1 MGTLDFISAKCMD
14 PGMALRVLKF
24 IQVSCL
30 VWLLFWIGIL
40 VYHLWIAD
48 LLMPSPNTSDTYYVV
63 YYFGGLA
70 LSIYAALIVVFVSTL
85 LLRRAKRERQ

>member
-1 MGTLDFISAKCMD
+1 MV
-14 PGMALRVLKF
+14 LRALKF

-48 LLMPSPNTSDTYYVV
+48 LLTPSSKTSDTYYVI
-63 YYFGGLA
+63 YHFGGLA
-70 LSIYAALIVVFVSTL
+70 LSIYAA
-85 LLRRAKRERQ
+85 